1 MQANSN
7 KIHSIGSDALA
18 EEELLSGKT
27 ARLVILV
34 FALNMVSA
42 ALFIYLINRPVYDE
56 PYNIFDVHKY
66 ATQGLS
72 LETLLSH
79 RNPPGPA
86 GFLWMAAGVRLLR
99 GEELRDARITILV
112 SWILLAAGITIG
124 ARHSRFREY
133 WYGALLVTMVF
144 PHAMEAT
151 ATLLT
156 EAPSLLFAVLGALS
170 WTEFVSRP
178 KASNGVLVLG
188 MIGGLSMGLAVTS
201 RQYYLAL
208 LPAAALFALRQWRT
222 LPIEEKTRWA
232 GSVILSLAFAAIPIL
247 LLVFVWKGIS
257 SPGMATG
264 TSYHHMWKATI
275 GLNLSRPIIVAFY
288 TGVYILP
295 LTFAAMFR
303 LRASQR
309 RGALLVALL
318 GGTGIVYC
326 NSLFLQPGPLNS
338 FIRFASRLPFGAT
351 TILFAIAVIVIYNA
365 ASFCILLW
373 EQRQTFSSC
382 DPAVFAFLVMVFFVA
397 EQIGVGGN
405 LPFYDRYMMQLAP
418 FLGLLAIAA
427 LPRLTTA
434 RLLALSSLTVLSHIM
449 LWRFAFRV

>member
-18 EEELLSGKT
+18 EEVLLSGKT
-27 ARLVILV
+27 ARVVILV

-42 ALFIYLINRPVYDE
+42 ALFIYLINRPVYDD

-112 SWILLAAGITIG
+112 SWILLAAGIMIG

-156 EAPSLLFAVLGALS
+156 EAPSLLFAVLGTLS
-170 WTEFVSRP
+170 WTEFVSHP

-232 GSVILSLAFAAIPIL
+232 GSVILSVAFAL
-247 LLVFVWKGIS
+247 
-257 SPGMATG
+257 
-264 TSYHHMWKATI
+264 
-275 GLNLSRPIIVAFY
+275 
-288 TGVYILP
+288 
-295 LTFAAMFR
+295 
-303 LRASQR
+303 
-309 RGALLVALL
+309 
-318 GGTGIVYC
+318 
-326 NSLFLQPGPLNS
+326 
-338 FIRFASRLPFGAT
+338 
-351 TILFAIAVIVIYNA
+351 
-365 ASFCILLW
+365 
-373 EQRQTFSSC
+373 
-382 DPAVFAFLVMVFFVA
+382 
-397 EQIGVGGN
+397 
-405 LPFYDRYMMQLAP
+405 
-418 FLGLLAIAA
+418 
-427 LPRLTTA
+427 
-434 RLLALSSLTVLSHIM
+434 
-449 LWRFAFRV
+449 